1 MRQPLNLWGNIMKK
15 NSNIKKALIKNSK
28 YILLA
33 IMVIFSTIVS
43 DKFFTGTNISNLL
56 KQNAA
61 VGILALGELLVILTG
76 GIDLSV
82 GAVVNMTTIIVSLL
96 LKQGQPIPIAVA
108 VALASGIV
116 AGLINGILI
125 SHFKLIP
132 FIATMATLNIYSGL
146 ALLLSTGKQIFYE
159 NDVFLK
165 LGNTMIWYIP
175 IVAIIWV
182 ILAFILNHML
192 EHMRHGRYIKGF
204 GGNKEAVR
212 LSGVNITFI
221 EMSTYVVSGFLC
233 AIGGVIMASRL
244 TLGSNSVGDGWELTA
259 IASGVIGGA
268 RLTGG
273 VGPGGGVV
281 VGTLVMGLIGN
292 VMNLLN
298 VSIYWQQIIK
308 GLIIL
313 VAVYGSTSRK
323 KENTL

>member
-1 MRQPLNLWGNIMKK
+1 MEK
-15 NSNIKKALIKNSK
+15 NSNMKRVLTKNSK

-33 IMVIFSTIVS
+33 VMVLFSTVVS

-82 GAVVNMTTIIVSLL
+82 GAIVNLTTIIVSLL
-96 LKQGQPIPIAVA
+96 LKGGMSIPAA
-108 VALASGIV
+108 AAAALAAGIA
-116 AGLINGILI
+116 AGFINGLLI
-125 SHFKLIP
+125 SRFKLIP

-159 NDVFLK
+159 NDAFLK

-175 IVAIIWV
+175 IVAVIWV
-182 ILAFILNHML
+182 ILAIILNHML

-212 LSGVNITFI
+212 LSGVNVNLV
-221 EMSTYVVSGFLC
+221 EMSTYVLSGFLC
-233 AIGGVIMASRL
+233 AVGGIIMASRL

-268 RLTGG
+268 SMTGG
-273 VGPGGGVV
+273 VGTVGGVL

-308 GLIIL
+308 GMIIL
-313 VAVYGSTSRK
+313 AAVYGSTSRK